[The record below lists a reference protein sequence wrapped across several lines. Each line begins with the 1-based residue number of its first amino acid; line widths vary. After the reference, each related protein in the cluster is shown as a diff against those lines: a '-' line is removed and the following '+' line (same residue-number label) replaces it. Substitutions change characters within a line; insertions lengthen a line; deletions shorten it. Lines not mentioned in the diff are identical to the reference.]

1 MNTPQEQKTPPFA
14 VTYLYQIPL
23 MVSTENQNPS
33 RFIRLYQK
41 AWIEI
46 KPDRSIHV
54 LPNDAADY
62 IESIYLECTK

>member
-1 MNTPQEQKTPPFA
+1 MNTPQEPEAPPFA
-14 VTYLYQIPL
+14 VTYIHQVPL
-23 MVSTENQNPS
+23 MVSTENPNSS
-33 RFIRLYQK
+33 RFIKLDQN

-62 IESIYLECTK
+62 IESIYQKCIK

>member
-1 MNTPQEQKTPPFA
+1 MNTPQEPESPPFA
-14 VTYLYQIPL
+14 VTYIHQVPL
-23 MVSTENQNPS
+23 MVSTKNPNSS
-33 RFIRLYQK
+33 RFISLMPN

-62 IESIYLECTK
+62 IESIYQKCIK